1 MLVGFSMGL
10 WQNLLKVLSFDHP
23 AAFEMQER
31 VTSLEIA
38 AEVLTD
44 RVLCAE
50 KRKKKCYVNT
60 STFQHCLY
68 QPTQSASR
76 NMAVRLNK

>member
-44 RVLCAE
+44 PVLCAE
-50 KRKKKCYVNT
+50 KKKCYVNT

-68 QPTQSASR
+68 PPTQSVSR
-76 NMAVRLNK
+76 NLAVRLNK

>member
-10 WQNLLKVLSFDHP
+10 WQNLLRVLSFDHP

-38 AEVLTD
+38 AEVVTD

-50 KRKKKCYVNT
+50 KKNVTSIPAPSNT
-60 STFQHCLY
+60 VFIHLLKVSLEIWQ
-68 QPTQSASR
+68 
-76 NMAVRLNK
+76 

>member
-38 AEVLTD
+38 AEVVTD

-50 KRKKKCYVNT
+50 KKMLRQYQHLPTLSLSTYSKC
-60 STFQHCLY
+60 L
-68 QPTQSASR
+68 
-76 NMAVRLNK
+76 

>member
-10 WQNLLKVLSFDHP
+10 WHNLLKVLSFDHP

-38 AEVLTD
+38 ADVLTD

-50 KRKKKCYVNT
+50 KRKKNVTSIPAPSNT
-60 STFQHCLY
+60 VFINLLKVPLEIWQ
-68 QPTQSASR
+68 
-76 NMAVRLNK
+76 

>member
-38 AEVLTD
+38 AEVVTD

-50 KRKKKCYVNT
+50 KKKKMLRQYQHLPT
-60 STFQHCLY
+60 LSLSTYSKCL
-68 QPTQSASR
+68 
-76 NMAVRLNK
+76 

>member
-10 WQNLLKVLSFDHP
+10 WHNLLKVLSFDHP

-50 KRKKKCYVNT
+50 EKKMLRQYQHLPTLSLSTYSKC
-60 STFQHCLY
+60 L
-68 QPTQSASR
+68 
-76 NMAVRLNK
+76 